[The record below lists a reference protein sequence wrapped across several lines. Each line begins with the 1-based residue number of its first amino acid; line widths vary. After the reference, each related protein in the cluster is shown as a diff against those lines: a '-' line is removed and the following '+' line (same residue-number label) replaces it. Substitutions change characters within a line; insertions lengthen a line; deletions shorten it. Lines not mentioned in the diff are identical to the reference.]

1 MSICLN
7 VCCQVHHVHPP
18 DDGDHLVFSSLLL
31 CGTGFL
37 LPFHSFV
44 LAVDFFHAAFPGS
57 TIVFDISLIYILT
70 ALLAVLLNNLIMHS
84 FSLTTRIMFGYLVS
98 LGVLV
103 FLVTIVLC
111 WDALPQE
118 QTYGAVLAR

>member
-1 MSICLN
+1 M
-7 VCCQVHHVHPP
+7 
-18 DDGDHLVFSSLLL
+18 
-31 CGTGFL
+31 GFK

-98 LGVLV
+98 LVVLV

-111 WDALPQE
+111 WEALPQE
-118 QTYGAVLAR
+118 QTYGAVLARLVSNTSDTH